1 MKKVSYFDILIRSGL
16 VVDGTGEAARYADVG
31 VRGGK
36 VAAIGRLPADAC
48 AETTID
54 ADGCWVTPGFI
65 DIHTHY
71 DAQVTWDSDLRP
83 STDHGVTTMVMGNC
97 GVGFAP
103 VAENEREYMIRV
115 MEGVE
120 DIPGSVLSDGI
131 VWNWESFPQYL
142 DFLADRRFAADVAA
156 QVPYSALR
164 VFAMGQA
171 GKQNGPARAADL
183 RRIEEFAREALEAG
197 AVGISISRVK
207 GHQVA
212 DGSAVPGTEAPF
224 EELAAIARGM
234 NAAGSGV
241 FQLVP
246 SGFLGDDPGMGLQRD
261 KWLVAEEMEH
271 LRRFMDIAHRP
282 VSFSMSERSRSGVV
296 MDHALAAARPVI
308 DAGYPLFPQFA
319 SRAGGV
325 IVGLTG
331 HHMFERRPSYVAIA
345 DLLPDEKVRRL
356 RDPAVKRAI
365 LEEDDLPANSDSLMD
380 NFDRFVSSNLE
391 FIYALGRVPDY
402 EPRPE
407 TSLAASARRL
417 NRHPYELMYELML
430 EDDGNA
436 LLAILISNYATHD
449 LSSIRDL
456 LLDGT
461 TVVGLG
467 DAGAHVRFICDASA
481 TTSMLTHWVIGRT
494 RGERVPLELAVKR
507 MTLDNASLYGLKD
520 RGRLAVGYRADI
532 NVIDPK
538 VLELQR
544 PTMVSDLPSGGSRFV
559 QHAQGYRATLVN
571 GIPVRMSGVRT
582 KDLPGRL
589 VRGA

>member
-1 MKKVSYFDILIRSGL
+1 VLIRSGF
-16 VVDGTGEAARYADVG
+16 VVDGTGEAGRYADVG
-31 VRGGK
+31 VRDGK
-36 VAAIGRLPADAC
+36 VSAVGHLPADTS
-48 AETTID
+48 AETVID

-83 STDHGVTTMVMGNC
+83 STDHGVTTVVMGNC

-103 VAENEREYMIRV
+103 VAKSEREYMVHV

-131 VWNWESFPQYL
+131 VWSWESFPQYL
-142 DFLADRRFAADVAA
+142 DFLADRRFAADVAT

-164 VFAMGQA
+164 VYAMGQA
-171 GKQNGPARAADL
+171 GKQGLPSHAADL
-183 RRIEEFAREALEAG
+183 QKIEALVREALEAG

-282 VSFSMSERSRSGVV
+282 VSLSMSERSRSGVV
-296 MDHALAAARPVI
+296 MDQVLAAAWPVI

-325 IVGLTG
+325 IVGFTG
-331 HHMFERRPSYVAIA
+331 HHMFERRPSFVAITG
-345 DLLPDEKVRRL
+345 LPRGEKLRRL

-391 FIYALGRVPDY
+391 FIYALDRVPDY
-402 EPRPE
+402 EPCPE

-436 LLAILISNYATHD
+436 LLSILISNYATHD
-449 LSSIRDL
+449 LARIRDL
-456 LLDGT
+456 LLDGA

-467 DAGAHVRFICDASA
+467 DAGAHVRYICDAST

-494 RGERVPLELAVKR
+494 RGERIPLELAVKR
-507 MTLDNASLYGLKD
+507 MTLDNANLYGLKD
-520 RGRLAVGYRADI
+520 RGRLAEGYRADI
-532 NVIDPK
+532 NVIDPRA
-538 VLELQR
+538 LELRR
-544 PTMVSDLPSGGSRFV
+544 PTMVSDLPGGGSRFV

-571 GIPVRMSGVRT
+571 GILVRINDART
-582 KDLPGRL
+582 KHLPGRL